1 MGARSAGRTPPRDRQ
16 PVRAIAAQLPL
27 SPAGQASRAPTLRSH
42 EAVRH
47 LAATVPRPRPM
58 KTRSIPVAP
67 DQVAELHI
75 EAAGDNGDGI
85 GKVGGYVVFVPRAL
99 PGERVRVRI
108 TSAGS
113 KHGRAELLAVLSPAP
128 ERIAPRCPHFGACGG
143 CQLQHMAYDAQLA
156 RKRAWVEKA
165 LRHTLRRDVPVAPLL
180 A

>member
-1 MGARSAGRTPPRDRQ
+1 
-16 PVRAIAAQLPL
+16 
-27 SPAGQASRAPTLRSH
+27 
-42 EAVRH
+42 
-47 LAATVPRPRPM
+47 M

-180 A
+180 APADPWGQRTKVVLHVERRPSGYRAGLYGQRSRTLVPLDQCPAAFGPAFTL